1 MSLDAERNENMGR
14 PKGSVSIYDD
24 GPRSARCETCGF
36 CALSEAVM
44 TASGEGRNG
53 TRACAAPTSCTPRR
67 GSRGATTGRR
77 DMRAESLDRR
87 GGYVLECRQCGRRF
101 RAANRNQRY
110 CCGWCENVAHRN
122 ESKRP
127 VDVYL
132 GTRSESG
139 REVNAM
145 RAALAQG
152 RRI

>member
-1 MSLDAERNENMGR
+1 MM
-14 PKGSVSIYDD
+14 
-24 GPRSARCETCGF
+24 
-36 CALSEAVM
+36 
-44 TASGEGRNG
+44 
-53 TRACAAPTSCTPRR
+53 
-67 GSRGATTGRR
+67 
-77 DMRAESLDRR
+77 AESWDRR
-87 GGYVLECRQCGRRF
+87 CGYVLECRQCGRRF

-122 ESKRP
+122 ARKRP

>member
-1 MSLDAERNENMGR
+1 
-14 PKGSVSIYDD
+14 
-24 GPRSARCETCGF
+24 
-36 CALSEAVM
+36 
-44 TASGEGRNG
+44 
-53 TRACAAPTSCTPRR
+53 
-67 GSRGATTGRR
+67 
-77 DMRAESLDRR
+77 MRAESWDMR
-87 GGYVLECRQCGRRF
+87 GGNVLVCRQCGRRF
-101 RAANRNQRY
+101 CARGARQRY

-145 RAALAQG
+145 RAALAEG

>member
-1 MSLDAERNENMGR
+1 
-14 PKGSVSIYDD
+14 
-24 GPRSARCETCGF
+24 
-36 CALSEAVM
+36 
-44 TASGEGRNG
+44 
-53 TRACAAPTSCTPRR
+53 
-67 GSRGATTGRR
+67 
-77 DMRAESLDRR
+77 MRAESRDMR
-87 GGYVLECRQCGRRF
+87 GDNVLVCRQCGRRF
-101 RAANRNQRY
+101 RARGAHQRY

-145 RAALAQG
+145 RAALAEG